1 MTHRESSRDVKVPFR
16 MIGGGMLSICWAKD
30 EESLYFL
37 KLATFTTAKYRMNV
51 VLLYLGI
58 TRVAFTGQDN
68 PLIFPEVI
76 R

>member
-1 MTHRESSRDVKVPFR
+1 MTHRRSSRDVKVPLR

-37 KLATFTTAKYRMNV
+37 KCATFTTAKYGMDV
-51 VLLYLGI
+51 VLLYLVI

-68 PLIFPEVI
+68 PLILPEVI
-76 R
+76 S

>member
-1 MTHRESSRDVKVPFR
+1 MTHKGSSRDVKVPLR

-30 EESLYFL
+30 DESLYFL
-37 KLATFTTAKYRMNV
+37 KHATFTTATYRINIV
-51 VLLYLGI
+51 QLYLAMS
-58 TRVAFTGQDN
+58 RVAFTGQDN